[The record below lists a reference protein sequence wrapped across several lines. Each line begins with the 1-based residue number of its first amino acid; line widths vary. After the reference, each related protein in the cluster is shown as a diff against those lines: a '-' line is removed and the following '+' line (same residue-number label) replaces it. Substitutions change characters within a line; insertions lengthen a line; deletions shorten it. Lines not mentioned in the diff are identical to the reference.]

1 MVLYIHIPFCESKCG
16 YCAFSSVV
24 VGQDFASQKK
34 RYIDALICDIS
45 HTLQVYRA
53 RGGLA
58 KNASND
64 ENIEKLKNLK
74 DTKNTQKLAL
84 DSIYIGGGTPN
95 TLDERDYE
103 RIFGAIFDNST
114 ITKEAQITI
123 EANPNCLSKNW
134 CEALRSF
141 GANRISMGVQSFES
155 DKLRFLERSHTQKDI
170 AKALELASGFKYA
183 SIDLI
188 YGTPLDSSA
197 VLKREVAKAVSLPIS
212 HISAYCLM
220 YEQGAK
226 NANKYA
232 KLESK
237 MRGEVHN
244 FSDSRDLDFTST
256 QEQITSSDMGK
267 IVCEELEKSGFSQY
281 EVSSF
286 CKDSRSKSLHNLSY
300 WRGEEYLAC
309 GVLAVGRVGQCRY
322 SGTKELDRYMA
333 YPLQKECEDLSVED
347 LAFERVFL
355 GLRSEVGVA
364 LDEHILRDL
373 SVYFSTRGAKVPKPA
388 TKSSKICDKDFIEK
402 DCAKPLS
409 DLERNI
415 TNALNHLINPARV
428 AILLKEK
435 KCTLKGN
442 ILHSKDFFLADE
454 IALYITSH

>member
-1 MVLYIHIPFCESKCG
+1 MILYIHIPFCESKCG

-45 HTLQVYRA
+45 HTLQTYRA
-53 RGGLA
+53 CERLA
-58 KNASND
+58 KNDRNLAKNTKND
-64 ENIEKLKNLK
+64 ENFKN
-74 DTKNTQKLAL
+74 TKNTKKISL

-95 TLDERDYE
+95 TLNERDYE
-103 RIFGAIFDNST
+103 KIFGVIFDNAT
-114 ITKEAQITI
+114 ITKNAQITI
-123 EANPNCLSKNW
+123 EANPNCLSKSW
-134 CEALRSF
+134 CEVLRSF
-141 GANRISMGVQSFES
+141 GVNRISMGVQSFES

-170 AKALELASGFKYA
+170 HKALELAGDFEYA

-197 VLKREVAKAVSLPIS
+197 VLKREIANAVSLPIS

-237 MRGEVHN
+237 TRGNARN
-244 FSDSRDLDFTST
+244 FSESRDLDFTSRE
-256 QEQITSSDMGK
+256 EQIASSDMSK

-322 SGTKELDRYMA
+322 SGAKELASYIA
-333 YPLQKECEDLSVED
+333 SPLQKEREFLSIED

-355 GLRSEVGVA
+355 GLRSEVGIA
-364 LDEHILRDL
+364 LDRQILRD
-373 SVYFSTRGAKVPKPA
+373 FSTFGLRVLKSA
-388 TKSSKICDKDFIEK
+388 TKSSKDFDKDFVAK
-402 DCAKPLS
+402 NRAKPLS
-409 DLERNI
+409 EQNI
-415 TNALNHLINPARV
+415 TNVLNHLINPARV

-435 KCTLKGN
+435 KCTLEGN
-442 ILHSKDFFLADE
+442 ILRSKDLFLADE
-454 IALYITSH
+454 IALYITSN

>member
-24 VGQDFASQKK
+24 VGQDFANQKK

-123 EANPNCLSKNW
+123 EANPNLLSKNW

-244 FSDSRDLDFTST
+244 FSDSRDLDFSSAK
-256 QEQITSSDMGK
+256 ITSSDMGK

-322 SGTKELDRYMA
+322 SGAKELDRYIA

-364 LDEHILRDL
+364 LGEQILSDL
-373 SVYFSTRGAKVPKPA
+373 SVYFSTRGAKVPKPT

-409 DLERNI
+409 DLGRNI
-415 TNALNHLINPARV
+415 TNGLNHLINPARV

-442 ILHSKDFFLADE
+442 ILYSKDFFLADE

>member
-24 VGQDFASQKK
+24 AGQDFASQKK

-45 HTLQVYRA
+45 HSLQTYRVS
-53 RGGLA
+53 GDFA

-64 ENIEKLKNLK
+64 KNAEKLKNLTS
-74 DTKNTQKLAL
+74 TKNTPKLTL

-103 RIFGAIFDNST
+103 RIFGAIFDNAT
-114 ITKEAQITI
+114 ITKDAQITI

-141 GANRISMGVQSFES
+141 GVNRISMGVQSFES
-155 DKLRFLERSHTQKDI
+155 DKLRFLSRSHTQKDI
-170 AKALELASGFKYA
+170 VKALELASGFKYS

-197 VLKREVAKAVSLPIS
+197 VLKREVAKAVSLPIL

-237 MRGEVHN
+237 MRGEVRS
-244 FSDSRDLDFTST
+244 FDDSRDLDFSSAK
-256 QEQITSSDMGK
+256 ISSSDMSK

-286 CKDSRSKSLHNLSY
+286 CKDSHSKSLHNLSY

-309 GVLAVGRVGQCRY
+309 GVSAVGRIGQCRY
-322 SGTKELDRYMA
+322 SGAKELDRYIA

-364 LDEHILRDL
+364 LGEQILRDL
-373 SVYFSTRGAKVPKPA
+373 SSHFSTYGIEVLKSTTKP
-388 TKSSKICDKDFIEK
+388 SKICDKDFTIK
-402 DCAKPLS
+402 DCAKSLS

-428 AILLKEK
+428 AILLRER
-435 KCTLKGN
+435 KCTLRGN